1 MKTDQSSQMG
11 QLIFFVSLATMAF
24 LSAIRLTRYDSVAWE
39 LVAVFAIGTA
49 LLVGPVSWTARNR
62 LPAERRENLVY
73 LAGAI
78 ALLCAPVILGL
89 GLIFNNLMLF
99 IDAGA
104 LGSIVGFAVALLVER
119 LVVPKRLHGFTQ

>member
-1 MKTDQSSQMG
+1 
-11 QLIFFVSLATMAF
+11 MAF
-24 LSAIRLTRYDSVAWE
+24 LSAIRLIQYDSVPWK

-62 LPAERRENLVY
+62 LPEERRENLVY
-73 LAGAI
+73 IAAAI

-89 GLIFNNLMLF
+89 GLIFDNLMLF

-104 LGSIVGFAVALLVER
+104 LGSIVGFAVALLVEQ
-119 LVVPKRLHGFTQ
+119 LIVPKRLHGSAQ